1 MGEIHQYLLD
11 GVQKNLVTA
20 TGRRTLLKSRLEL
33 ETISRNAVSQSR
45 RALGRAGL
53 DYLRYSLRI
62 SAWVRWFAVIAWLAQ
77 LHHQVNF
84 AHPAY
89 ISHAFLALSL
99 LGLNVYVLYR
109 LEKKR
114 TVTWRWVFALSAMDV
129 VVLTGGLTISGGFDN
144 TFFVLY
150 YAALAMF
157 AAVCTSLR
165 VSFAGVTVVAAVY
178 VALTLT
184 VEPGGGLE
192 IHEGKV
198 LFTRITAMYAVVA
211 AVSLVSRFEQIRAR
225 FDRARRREAVERERE
240 LQRERLELSQT
251 IHDTIAQSAYMI
263 GLGLETAI
271 ELAATKKDED
281 HDELLS
287 KLKATLALS
296 KSTMWELR
304 HPIDI
309 GAIFEGRELSRVL
322 RSHASTFTTIT
333 SIPTELVQS
342 GTEPPL
348 PTVTRRLLFSI
359 AHNAMTNALRHS
371 NASKITIALSFEED
385 GIRMAVLDDGTGLPD
400 DYADRGHGFRNM
412 RTDAERMGGRL
423 EASSTG
429 ESGRGTTV
437 TCVIPYSAGRGGT

>member
-1 MGEIHQYLLD
+1 MEM
-11 GVQKNLVTA
+11 T
-20 TGRRTLLKSRLEL
+20 
-33 ETISRNAVSQSR
+33 SRNAVAQSR

-62 SAWVRWFAVIAWLAQ
+62 SVWIRWFVVIAWLAQ
-77 LHHQVNF
+77 LHHQINF

-89 ISHAFLALSL
+89 VAHTLFAALLLALN
-99 LGLNVYVLYR
+99 GYVHYR
-109 LEKKR
+109 MEMKQ
-114 TVTWRWVFALSAMDV
+114 TVTWRWAFALSAMDV
-129 VVLTGGLTISGGFDN
+129 VMLTGGLTISGGFEH

-157 AAVCTSLR
+157 AAVCMSLR
-165 VSFAGVTVVAAVY
+165 VSFAGVTLVAVMY
-178 VALTLT
+178 LALSLT
-184 VEPGGGLE
+184 VEPGGGFDIEDEKSL
-192 IHEGKV
+192 
-198 LFTRITAMYAVVA
+198 LTRVIAMYAVVA
-211 AVSLVSRFEQIRAR
+211 AVSLVSRFERLRSR
-225 FDRARRREAVERERE
+225 FDRVRRREAVERERE
-240 LQRERLELSQT
+240 LQRERIELSQT

-271 ELAATKKDED
+271 ELAEAQKGENR
-281 HDELLS
+281 DELTA
-287 KLKATLALS
+287 KLEATLALS

-342 GTEPPL
+342 GTEPRL

-371 NASKITIALSFEED
+371 RAGRITIALRFEDD
-385 GIRMAVLDDGTGLPD
+385 GILMSVSDDGIGLPD
-400 DYADRGHGFRNM
+400 NYADRGHGFRNM
-412 RTDAERMGGRL
+412 KTDAERMGGRL
-423 EASSTG
+423 EAAPG

-437 TCVIPYSAGRGGT
+437 TCVIPYDAD

>member
-1 MGEIHQYLLD
+1 M
-11 GVQKNLVTA
+11 
-20 TGRRTLLKSRLEL
+20 
-33 ETISRNAVSQSR
+33 ETTSRNAVAKSR

-62 SAWVRWFAVIAWLAQ
+62 SVWIRWFVVIAWLAQ
-77 LHHQVNF
+77 LHHQINF

-89 ISHAFLALSL
+89 VAHTLFAALLLALN
-99 LGLNVYVLYR
+99 GYVHYR
-109 LEKKR
+109 MEMKH
-114 TVTWRWVFALSAMDV
+114 TVTWRWAFALSAMDV
-129 VVLTGGLTISGGFDN
+129 VMLTAGLTIAGGSGN

-157 AAVCTSLR
+157 AAVCMSLR
-165 VSFAGVTVVAAVY
+165 VSFAGVTLVAVMY
-178 VALTLT
+178 LALSLT
-184 VEPGGGLE
+184 VEPGGGFDIADEKSL
-192 IHEGKV
+192 
-198 LFTRITAMYAVVA
+198 LTRVIAMYTVVA
-211 AVSLVSRFEQIRAR
+211 AVSLVSRFERRRSR
-225 FDRARRREAVERERE
+225 FDRVRRREAVERERE
-240 LQRERLELSQT
+240 LQRERIELSQT

-271 ELAATKKDED
+271 ELAEAQKGENR
-281 HDELLS
+281 DELTA
-287 KLKATLALS
+287 KLEATLALS

-342 GTEPPL
+342 GAEPRL

-371 NASKITIALSFEED
+371 RAGRITIALRFEDDGFLMSVSDD
-385 GIRMAVLDDGTGLPD
+385 GIGLPD
-400 DYADRGHGFRNM
+400 NYADRGHGFRNM

-423 EASSTG
+423 EAAPG

-437 TCVIPYSAGRGGT
+437 TCIIPYDAD